1 MIRWILIPITL
12 CIIVGFSGLSKAE
25 EKNAENQPTTETL
38 VVTEE
43 DKEIIEIIEIL
54 SMMDVLKDMELTR
67 ELDLFMEEDTNEKED

>member
-1 MIRWILIPITL
+1 MVRWVLIPITL
-12 CIIVGFSGLSKAE
+12 CIIVGFSGLTSAE
-25 EKNAENQPTTETL
+25 EKQVEDQPTIETL